1 MSEAWLSIIGLGED
15 GVAGLCDASRLA
27 LNAADV
33 VFGGPR
39 HLPLAEKSCPG
50 IGDLYR
56 ELADQDDKP
65 ATFLQLLWIYE
76 GRRAAA
82 RHAPRRAPARRPR

>member
-1 MSEAWLSIIGLGED
+1 VNGRITS
-15 GVAGLCDASRLA
+15 
-27 LNAADV
+27 
-33 VFGGPR
+33 R
-39 HLPLAEKSCPG
+39 HLPIAERSCPG

-56 ELADQDDKP
+56 ELTASDDKP

-82 RHAPRRAPARRPR
+82 RQAPRRRASRVAR

>member
-1 MSEAWLSIIGLGED
+1 VTGRITA
-15 GVAGLCDASRLA
+15 
-27 LNAADV
+27 
-33 VFGGPR
+33 R

-56 ELADQDDKP
+56 ELEDKP

-76 GRRAAA
+76 ARRAGMVRKPRTAQ
-82 RHAPRRAPARRPR
+82 PRRRR

>member
-1 MSEAWLSIIGLGED
+1 VQGRITS
-15 GVAGLCDASRLA
+15 
-27 LNAADV
+27 
-33 VFGGPR
+33 R
-39 HLPLAEKSCPG
+39 HLPLCEKSCPG

-56 ELADQDDKP
+56 ELSDQNDKP

-82 RHAPRRAPARRPR
+82 KRAPRRAPARTRR

>member
-1 MSEAWLSIIGLGED
+1 MLPRQPAVNGRITS
-15 GVAGLCDASRLA
+15 
-27 LNAADV
+27 
-33 VFGGPR
+33 R
-39 HLPLAEKSCPG
+39 HLPIAEKSCPG

-56 ELADQDDKP
+56 ELSDKNDKP

-82 RHAPRRAPARRPR
+82 RQAPRRSPSRRTR

>member
-1 MSEAWLSIIGLGED
+1 VNGRITS
-15 GVAGLCDASRLA
+15 
-27 LNAADV
+27 
-33 VFGGPR
+33 R
-39 HLPLAEKSCPG
+39 HLPIAEKSCPG

-56 ELADQDDKP
+56 ELRDQDDKP

-82 RHAPRRAPARRPR
+82 RKPAKRTAARRRA